1 MTVRVS
7 RWVALL
13 VSVLTLTTAC
23 RDGASPTPTPA
34 PSPSAVAAAPTPVD
48 PGGLSAAFV
57 LPPPTAASPA
67 ELASLREDLARLR
80 RTHLR
85 DVTTWRVVAADGPE
99 FVGDLVAL
107 LAEDGADLVCAIG
120 PRSGDVVVRIAPAF
134 PETRFCATP
143 AIAEVATIPANVLLI
158 DLRVE
163 EVAYL
168 AGAAAQ
174 LTSSPGPPGF
184 VAGEGQYS
192 VDRQRIAFQ
201 LGINAVSEAPVAPY
215 VAFPVGD
222 AERALEL
229 AAPQYAAGVG
239 TIYSAAGAAD
249 AGVRQAA
256 QQNDGLVIGSLQTLV
271 PDPAAP
277 PPAAV
282 LLTISERFDVPVDLA
297 LSRALGSWE
306 GGLASVGLAQDAL
319 AIAPGG
325 SARYRAIAPRLDELR
340 ARIEADQLQ
349 PLGAG

>member
-7 RWVALL
+7 RWLALL
-13 VSVLTLTTAC
+13 VSVATLATAC
-23 RDGASPTPTPA
+23 QDGTPVPA
-34 PSPSAVAAAPTPVD
+34 PSPSPTTVVAAPTPVD

-57 LPPPTAASPA
+57 LPPPAVASPA
-67 ELASLREDLARLR
+67 ELEALREDLARLR

-107 LAEDGADLVCAIG
+107 FAEDGADLVCAIG
-120 PRSGDVVVRIAPAF
+120 PRSGDVVVRIASAF

-143 AIAEVATIPANVLLI
+143 AIAELALIPANVLLI

-168 AGAAAQ
+168 AGVAAQ
-174 LTSSPGPPGF
+174 LTSAPGAPGF
-184 VAGEGQYS
+184 VAGDTRYS
-192 VDRQRIAFQ
+192 VDRQRLAFQ
-201 LGINAVSEAPVAPY
+201 LGINAVSETPVAPY

-222 AERALEL
+222 PERALEL

-239 TIYSAAGAAD
+239 TIFSTAGAAD
-249 AGVRQAA
+249 AGVRRAA
-256 QQNDGLVIGSLQTLV
+256 QENDGLVIGSLRTLV
-271 PDPAAP
+271 PDPGEA

-282 LLTISERFDVPVDLA
+282 LFTISERFDVPVGIAVD
-297 LSRALGSWE
+297 RALASWE
-306 GGLASVGLAQDAL
+306 GGLASVGLAQDVFTL
-319 AIAPGG
+319 APGG
-325 SARYRAIAPRLDELR
+325 SPRYRAIAPRLDELQ